1 MAGKKRKKRK
11 LTPTPS
17 LVEMEKDYGI
27 FEDYI
32 QYGPQYDTVNGCP
45 IIPEETEVVQRIS
58 FKKLSHETRKLLR
71 SVMEDLVLDYWNNER
86 QIPFGGTLNK
96 MRATAIREV
105 YSYTG
110 QYAKDNDELKHHLN
124 ECVPVIINKE
134 LRNGQDKGKCPAKE
148 KAE

>member
-1 MAGKKRKKRK
+1 MAGKKHKKRK
-11 LTPTPS
+11 FTPTPS
-17 LVEMEKDYGI
+17 LVEVEKDYGI

-32 QYGPQYDTVNGCP
+32 QYGPQYDTVNDCP

-110 QYAKDNDELKHHLN
+110 QYAKDSDELKHHLN
-124 ECVPVIINKE
+124 ECAPIIINKE
-134 LRNGQDKGKCPAKE
+134 LRNSQDKGKCPAKE
-148 KAE
+148 EAE

>member
-1 MAGKKRKKRK
+1 MAGKKHKKRK
-11 LTPTPS
+11 FTPTS
-17 LVEMEKDYGI
+17 SYVEVEKDYGI

-32 QYGPQYDTVNGCP
+32 QYEPQYDTVNDCP
-45 IIPEETEVVQRIS
+45 IIPEETKVVQRIS

-110 QYAKDNDELKHHLN
+110 QYAKDNDELK
-124 ECVPVIINKE
+124 
-134 LRNGQDKGKCPAKE
+134 
-148 KAE
+148 